1 MENRILEA
9 VQRLLKEENVC
20 IPTETVYGLAGIAT
34 SELAVSNIF
43 KLKKRPTN
51 KPLSMLCHSLE
62 QVSKYIHIDPSIKS
76 LGEAFWPGP
85 LTIIGE
91 PILNSGIS
99 KVGLGG
105 SNTLGVRIPDCRTTL
120 NVLRNLPAPVFAPSA
135 NISSETSATT
145 YCDVRK
151 CFGESIFI
159 LKDDQSVS
167 IGLESTIVDMTLNTP
182 TITRLGAISDNEI
195 CTVLGIGISITDCT
209 SKTVKQYATK
219 TKLCIN
225 SDLRD
230 VTETDA
236 VLGFGKIRDVRC
248 AKILNLSYTGD
259 LHEAAKNLYKML
271 HTLDNAGYSR
281 ILVTPVPD
289 TGIGKGINDRLK
301 KASL

>member
-1 MENRILEA
+1 MENTILEA
-9 VQRLLKEENVC
+9 AARLIEEKNVC
-20 IPTETVYGLAGIAT
+20 LPTETVYGLAGIAT
-34 SELAVSNIF
+34 SDLAVSNIF

-105 SNTLGVRIPDCRTTL
+105 SNTLGVRIPDCATTL
-120 NVLRNLPAPVFAPSA
+120 NVLRKLPAPVFAPSA

-159 LKDDQSVS
+159 LADDASVS
-167 IGLESTIVDMTLNTP
+167 VGLESTIINMTLDTP
-182 TITRLGAISDNEI
+182 TITRVGTISDHEI
-195 CTVLGIGISITDCT
+195 SSVLGIDVLVAGCT
-209 SKTVKQYATK
+209 SKTVKQYSTK

-236 VLGFGKIRDVRC
+236 LLGFGKIQDVRC
-248 AKILNLSYTGD
+248 GKILNLSENGD
-259 LHEAAKNLYKML
+259 VEEAARNLYKML
-271 HTLDNAGYSR
+271 HTLDNGGYSR
-281 ILVTPVPD
+281 ILVVPIPND
-289 TGIGKGINDRLK
+289 GIGKGINDRLK